1 MSRVAHAS
9 AGSSDSKSV
18 RDCKYCFVKS
28 MRDEGI
34 VTLDNCLCVVGFE

>member
-18 RDCKYCFVKS
+18 SDCKDFFVKS
-28 MRDEGI
+28 MCDEGI
-34 VTLDNCLCVVGFE
+34 VALENCFCVVGFK